1 MKQIAALATTYYPA
15 SHADVIISRW
25 IEPISSDVDWGWSGP
40 KTRIASL
47 YVAQPRPIDARTLSE
62 GPSSIGQR
70 ERQADVDLAPY
81 LAEKHGI
88 PLCPTIRE
96 ALTLGGENLAVDAVL
111 LIGEHGDYP
120 YNEYGQKLYPR
131 KEFFDE
137 VIAVFRESGR
147 CVPVFVDKHLS
158 WNPTWAQEM
167 VETARELGFALMA
180 GSSIPLTPLTQPLT
194 ELDGTEIT
202 EYIGLFYSG
211 AEVYGFHSLEL
222 MQSLIERRSGGET
235 GIAALTVL
243 QGDAVWEA
251 FDAGLWS
258 RELFEAALNAAPKV
272 APGELRSNLRPD
284 PARPADP
291 PLVAF
296 LLEFT
301 DGLRAAHLFLHGHL
315 QSFAA
320 ALRTGDGRVLATAPR
335 LGGPETHYG
344 HFAALDAQVE
354 EMFLKGKSPVPIART
369 LLTTKTTAACMR
381 ALQTPGQCLL
391 TPELAGGYLARP

>member
-25 IEPISSDVDWGWSGP
+25 IEPIPTDVDWGWSGP
-40 KTRIASL
+40 RTRIASL
-47 YVAQPRPIDARTLSE
+47 YVAQPRLIDARTLPE
-62 GPSSIGQR
+62 GPPPVGQR

-81 LAEKHGI
+81 LAEKHGV
-88 PLCPTIRE
+88 PLCPTIRA
-96 ALTLGGENLAVDAVL
+96 ALTLDGESLAVDAVL
-111 LIGEHGDYP
+111 LVGEHGDYP

-137 VIAVFRESGR
+137 VIAVFRELGR

-158 WNPTWAQEM
+158 WNSDWAREM
-167 VETARELGFALMA
+167 VETARELNFPLMG
-180 GSSIPLTPLTQPLT
+180 GSSIPLTSLTQPLAG
-194 ELDGTEIT
+194 LAGAEIT

-235 GIAALTVL
+235 GIAALTAF

-258 RELFEAALNAAPKV
+258 RELFEAALDAAPSV
-272 APGELRSNLRPD
+272 APGDIRSNLRSD

-296 LLEFT
+296 LLEFA
-301 DGLRAAHLFLHGHL
+301 DGLRAAHILLHGHL
-315 QSFAA
+315 RHFAA

-335 LGGPETHYG
+335 LGGPANHYG
-344 HFAALDAQVE
+344 HFAALNAQVE

-369 LLTTKTTAACMR
+369 LLTTRTIAACMR
-381 ALQTPGQCLL
+381 ALQTPGQRVL
-391 TPELAGGYLARP
+391 TPELAGAYVV